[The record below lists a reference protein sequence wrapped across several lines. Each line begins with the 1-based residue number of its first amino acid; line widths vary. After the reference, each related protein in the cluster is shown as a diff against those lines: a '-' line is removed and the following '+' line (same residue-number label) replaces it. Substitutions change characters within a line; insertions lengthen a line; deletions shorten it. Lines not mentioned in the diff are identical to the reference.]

1 MDPFI
6 TQNFPW
12 VKDKLSL
19 EDIPAGLFSKD
30 VLMVG
35 MHEGGRPYILDP
47 GLRILD
53 CKKMNVQHQTWNE
66 KNEYARP
73 LT

>member
-1 MDPFI
+1 MEPCI

-35 MHEGGRPYILDP
+35 MHEGGRPYILDL

-53 CKKMNVQHQTWNE
+53 
-66 KNEYARP
+66 
-73 LT
+73 